1 MLKITTFRTDQR
13 CRLVLEGKLFS
24 QWVAGLKREWDDTR
38 ISAPKLT
45 LIVDLRN
52 VTTISQEGENL
63 LLGMMREGVRFVCG
77 KVLKRHVLQQLAR
90 ERTANLE
97 YSRFN
102 ESRND
107 NDESSAN
114 S

>member
-1 MLKITTFRTDQR
+1 
-13 CRLVLEGKLFS
+13 
-24 QWVAGLKREWDDTR
+24 
-38 ISAPKLT
+38 
-45 LIVDLRN
+45 